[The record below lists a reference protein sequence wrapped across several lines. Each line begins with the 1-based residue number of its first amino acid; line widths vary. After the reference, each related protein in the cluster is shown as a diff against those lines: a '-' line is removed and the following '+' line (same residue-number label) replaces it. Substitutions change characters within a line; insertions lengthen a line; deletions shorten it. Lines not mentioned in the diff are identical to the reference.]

1 MDAFDWIAGVY
12 MTALAMAKCMDSKEL
27 TRSSLILPNWE
38 RRWARWPHCG
48 NWMRMPRRQIRQS
61 CRSCKVF

>member
-27 TRSSLILPNWE
+27 TRGSLIFTQLGTTLGTLAALRE
-38 RRWARWPHCG
+38 LDADAA
-48 NWMRMPRRQIRQS
+48 
-61 CRSCKVF
+61 

>member
-27 TRSSLILPNWE
+27 TRSALIFTQLGTTLATLAALQELDETSIEKNDTDSS
-38 RRWARWPHCG
+38 AL
-48 NWMRMPRRQIRQS
+48 
-61 CRSCKVF
+61 

>member
-27 TRSSLILPNWE
+27 TRGSLIFTQLGTTLGTAG
-38 RRWARWPHCG
+38 RTAG
-48 NWMRMPRRQIRQS
+48 TG
-61 CRSCKVF
+61 